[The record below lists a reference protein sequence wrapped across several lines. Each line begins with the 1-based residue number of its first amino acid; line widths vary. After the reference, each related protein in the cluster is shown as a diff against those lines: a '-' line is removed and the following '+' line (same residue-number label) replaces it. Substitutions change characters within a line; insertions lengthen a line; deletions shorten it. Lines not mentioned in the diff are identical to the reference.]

1 MNQQTGNAAVIHLT
15 RKDRTQWAFYGT
27 DSQLMRSE
35 QEKENRLRWRQFVAQ
50 RPESTETKDSCTKW
64 VMEEIYAKGTI
75 GTRSELGE
83 GGGREIKKE
92 EALIAW
98 SNYL

>member
-1 MNQQTGNAAVIHLT
+1 
-15 RKDRTQWAFYGT
+15 
-27 DSQLMRSE
+27 
-35 QEKENRLRWRQFVAQ
+35 
-50 RPESTETKDSCTKW
+50 
-64 VMEEIYAKGTI
+64 MEEIYAKGTI